1 MPAAGQAEGRT
12 VERKIPEATVSRLPR
27 YLKVLVD
34 ASDADT
40 TTISSGD
47 LARQAGVNSA
57 IVRKDLS
64 FLGTYGTRGVG
75 YQVEGLTT
83 EISQVLG
90 LAGRRRVVI
99 VGIGNLGTA
108 LASYEGFDQR
118 GFEIAGLLDADR
130 AKVGGRVG
138 DHVIEHIDEIATIVR
153 QRRVTMAMVCTPA
166 ERAQQAAD
174 QLMAAGI
181 TAILNFA
188 PVNLDTGADVSMR
201 TVDLST
207 ELQILSFYQQV
218 AQVRTAAAG

>member
-1 MPAAGQAEGRT
+1 MKGST

-34 ASDADT
+34 ASGTGVA
-40 TTISSGD
+40 TISSGEV
-47 LARQAGVNSA
+47 ARQAGVNSA

-75 YQVEGLTT
+75 YPVAGLTT

-108 LASYEGFDQR
+108 LASYAGFAQR
-118 GFEIAGLLDADR
+118 GFEIAGLLDADE
-130 AKVGGRVG
+130 AKVGARVG
-138 DHVIEHIDEIATIVR
+138 DHVIKHIDDVEALVR
-153 QRRVTMAMVCTPA
+153 DWQVTMAVVCTSA
-166 ERAQQAAD
+166 ERAQQATD
-174 QLMAAGI
+174 QLTAAGI

-188 PVNLDTGADVSMR
+188 PVHLRTHANVSTR

-207 ELQILSFYQQV
+207 ELQILSFYEQV
-218 AQVRTAAAG
+218 AQVRNVATG